1 MVRRGTGVSQG
12 ILAPL
17 GPQDLRDQ
25 LDHPTMGHRA
35 SLVQRAPK
43 EFLESLDHLE
53 KPVLRENSV
62 FQYQS
67 QGPQDPQDLLAA
79 PAPKVP
85 LVSPGPEE
93 GVVIQVI
100 LGLMVNQEF
109 QELDFLGL
117 LDLRETRV
125 SQEQKEHRVVLEKW
139 ESLGYLDSQASQ
151 GPRENQE

>member
-1 MVRRGTGVSQG
+1 M
-12 ILAPL
+12 
-17 GPQDLRDQ
+17 
-25 LDHPTMGHRA
+25 
-35 SLVQRAPK
+35 
-43 EFLESLDHLE
+43 
-53 KPVLRENSV
+53 

-79 PAPKVP
+79 PAPKVL